1 MTVAVWAVIL
11 MLFGHWVF
19 DFVLQPHWMG
29 MNKSKDW
36 LVLSKHAARIT
47 AGGAVVGLALA
58 IFYPVSFTGIAL
70 WALLNGAAHFSIDAV
85 TSRIT
90 SRLFA
95 QGKTHGF
102 FTVIGFDQFLHLAF
116 AVLTLAWLVL

>member
-29 MNKSKDW
+29 ITKSKNW
-36 LVLSKHAARIT
+36 WVLGQHAFRIT
-47 AGGAVVGLALA
+47 VGGVLVTAILAMFYPINADGA
-58 IFYPVSFTGIAL
+58 IF
-70 WALLNGAAHFSIDAV
+70 WALLNGLAHFGIDAV

-90 SRLFA
+90 SRLYA
-95 QGKTHGF
+95 EGKTHGF

-116 AVLTLAWLVL
+116 AVLTLAWLVF